1 MLIDRRQ
8 LLWGGGLAAAALA
21 TTEALGRAP
30 AAPVAPPSPG
40 ARTRSAAPLL
50 RLSAN
55 ENPYG
60 PSASARRAIQAAL
73 GEGNRYARNVA
84 DLEAH
89 VAGRD
94 GLTPAHVIVTPG
106 SQALLCLA
114 ALWARQAGG
123 EVVASERAYTG
134 LTDYAER
141 LGVPVHRVPMAKGFV
156 HDLDAM
162 EARVTAATKLVY
174 VCNPNNP
181 TGTLVDPERLRAFCG
196 AVAPRAL
203 VVVDEAYG
211 DYVLEPGYAS
221 MSALVKE
228 GLNVLVARTFSK
240 LHALAGLRV
249 GYGLAPTELAE
260 ALRRLRMGGGGMA
273 VNVLA
278 VHAALASAEDT
289 AFQDMSR
296 RKNAEV
302 RQQVVRGL
310 QAEGL
315 TPAVS
320 HANFVYVP
328 MEGDVARLG
337 AAMEKRG
344 VQIVASP
351 NTRGLRITLGTAE
364 EMARCMEALKAAR
377 AES

>member
-21 TTEALGRAP
+21 TADATARAP
-30 AAPVAPPSPG
+30 ATPG
-40 ARTRSAAPLL
+40 GRTRSAATPSI

-73 GEGNRYARNVA
+73 GEGNRYARNA
-84 DLEAH
+84 AELEAH
-89 VAGRD
+89 VARRD
-94 GLTPAHVIVTPG
+94 GLTPEHVVLTPG

-123 EVVASERAYTG
+123 EVVASDLAYSG

-141 LGVPVHRVPMAKGFV
+141 LGVPVHRVPMAPGFV

-162 EARVTAATKLVY
+162 EARVTPATKLVY

-181 TGTLVDPERLRAFCG
+181 TGTVVDPERLRAFCE
-196 AVAPRAL
+196 AVSPRAL

-221 MSALVKE
+221 MAELVKE
-228 GLNVLVARTFSK
+228 GHNVLVARTFSK
-240 LHALAGLRV
+240 LHALAGMRV
-249 GYGLAPTELAE
+249 GYGLAPTALAD
-260 ALRRLRMGGGGMA
+260 ALRKLRMGGGGMA

-289 AFQDMSR
+289 AFQEQSR

-302 RQQVVRGL
+302 REHVVRAL
-310 QAEGL
+310 RAEGL
-315 TPAVS
+315 TPPVS

-328 MEGDVARLG
+328 MENDVERFG

-344 VQIVASP
+344 VRIVASP
-351 NTRGLRITLGTAE
+351 PIRGLRITVGTAE
-364 EMARCMEALKAAR
+364 EMARFAEAFKAAR
-377 AES
+377 AER